1 MGNKCCK
8 TWQVSEVLDYDRAAD
23 KPWTRL
29 TQGDKVK
36 KQKYF
41 RIEINNDFLEIIP
54 HAGLHPAGT
63 QRIQVSRDG
72 GDAELYI

>member
-1 MGNKCCK
+1 MDETDPRG
-8 TWQVSEVLDYDRAAD
+8 QSE
-23 KPWTRL
+23 
-29 TQGDKVK
+29 

-72 GDAELYI
+72 GDAEL